1 VQGPNM
7 STIVNSADL
16 RPLYAQVRETLIE
29 RIKTGI
35 WKPGQLLPNEFEVAA
50 EFNVSQGTAR
60 KAIDTLAA
68 DGLVIR
74 RQGKGTFVVEH
85 TPANMLF
92 RFFHVYDEAGKQ
104 ALPDSASVRPRVV
117 TGTADQCA
125 ALDLK
130 DGASVI
136 QIDRLRTCCGKP
148 FSVETIALPDALFPG
163 LARLEA
169 VPNTLYDLFQ
179 SQFGVLVGRA
189 DDKITAVIASKLDA
203 AMLGV
208 REGHPLLQIDR
219 TTYDLDGR
227 PIEWR
232 VSRCHMMDG
241 MHYLARLK

>member
-1 VQGPNM
+1 M
-7 STIVNSADL
+7 SSIVNSADL

-29 RIKTGI
+29 RIKTGV
-35 WKPGQLLPNEFEVAA
+35 WKPGQLLPNEFEIAA

-68 DGLVIR
+68 DGLVNR

-117 TGTADQCA
+117 DATPAQCA

-130 DGASVI
+130 DGDKVV

-148 FSVETIALPDALFPG
+148 FSIETIALPEAMFPD
-163 LARLEA
+163 LAQVDA

-179 SQFGVLVGRA
+179 KQFGVLVGRA
-189 DDKITAVIASKLDA
+189 DDKIMPTVASKLDA

-208 REGHPLLQIDR
+208 PEGHPLLVIDR
-219 TTYDLDGR
+219 ITYDLDGR

>member
-1 VQGPNM
+1 MNNN
-7 STIVNSADL
+7 VNVDL

-29 RIKTGI
+29 RIKTGA
-35 WKPGQLLPNEFEVAA
+35 WKPGQLIPNEFDIAA

-92 RFFHVYDEAGKQ
+92 RFFHVYDEHGRQ
-104 ALPDSASVRPRVV
+104 ALPDSPSVRPRVV
-117 TGTADQCA
+117 EATPEQCA

-130 DGASVI
+130 PGDKVV
-136 QIDRLRTCCGKP
+136 QVDRLRTCCGKP

-163 LARLEA
+163 LSELES

-179 SQFGVLVGRA
+179 KQFNILVGRA
-189 DDKITAVIASKLDA
+189 DDKLTPTAASRRDA
-203 AMLGV
+203 TMLAV
-208 REGHPLLQIDR
+208 REGQPLLQIDR
-219 TTYDLDGR
+219 ITYDLDGR

-241 MHYLARLK
+241 MHYFARLK